1 MQFSKISSNVYNGD
15 RDTLFNWYG
24 TNFQAEDGTQLD
36 RDLGDGEKN
45 AGFVDWDGRW
55 TKDKFSF
62 FFFRFLVI
70 FKGVP
75 TNFGQNG
82 PSSSEVKRKHIMK
95 ISSGWPRA
103 SIYFTQGGNHSQYRL
118 L

>member
-62 FFFRFLVI
+62 FSFFINFYEKTYYENLIRMAKGQHI
-70 FKGVP
+70 FYPGRQPQSIPIVM
-75 TNFGQNG
+75 T
-82 PSSSEVKRKHIMK
+82 KRTL
-95 ISSGWPRA
+95 PE
-103 SIYFTQGGNHSQYRL
+103 
-118 L
+118 

>member
-55 TKDKFSF
+55 TKDNFYFFSF
-62 FFFRFLVI
+62 LAI
-70 FKGVP
+70 FMRKYHENLTRMGKDQHIFYPGRLQQSIPIV
-75 TNFGQNG
+75 TI
-82 PSSSEVKRKHIMK
+82 KR
-95 ISSGWPRA
+95 
-103 SIYFTQGGNHSQYRL
+103 TL
-118 L
+118 LE

>member
-62 FFFRFLVI
+62 FFSFFS
-70 FKGVP
+70 
-75 TNFGQNG
+75 NF
-82 PSSSEVKRKHIMK
+82 
-95 ISSGWPRA
+95 
-103 SIYFTQGGNHSQYRL
+103 
-118 L
+118 